1 MVDNNNIEERIQK
14 ATELKNSLEQKLE
27 KVKGS
32 PREEEFQI
40 QVDKVNELIAHLKD
54 ELQN

>member
-1 MVDNNNIEERIQK
+1 MVDKTNIEERIQK
-14 ATELKNSLEQKLE
+14 ATELKNSLEQKLG

-32 PREEEFQI
+32 PREKEFQI